1 MLATGAAGKNERTVA
16 AQLDSVENIFVIGGA
31 SQDVLHLDG
40 KSHKTVGGAGLY
52 TALGARAAGVQAH
65 MLAPFPDPM
74 PKLLR
79 PVTELINWFGPRVH
93 PDELPHFEIVYDTDG
108 RADYTSVE
116 PRCESLMTESILP
129 DDLSAYT
136 YVHIVQL
143 GNIDLQLRL
152 LAKCR
157 NSRARFVSV
166 SGGHKLPEDQTGKLH
181 ELVARADLCFI
192 NEHEAEPLLGQPRG
206 YSWQP
211 GTILF
216 VTHGDRGLSVI
227 QGGHVHRAHIV
238 PTEAY
243 DPTGAGDS
251 FCGATLAY
259 LCSLQ
264 HPVLAAKNAIHV
276 ATLNVRHLGPKGLI
290 GEVFGTR
297 PTSSSRAVVNSDQ
310 THNIAR
316 LLKAKKTTTPHTFTG
331 VGQPTEGHPG
341 ALDFYFALTLQEF
354 GFWDEHNGRYQRPM
368 VAKIDGKTLK
378 GSDFL
383 LSAFFRVLESDPG
396 FFHINRQANLSIEEL
411 ESVLEDDYGICP
423 VPALDLH
430 LSEAR
435 AYGRDMLQLGVT
447 PREILKRAKGSK
459 KPLDEFLRFLWQV
472 GGYKDDPLQKKSVL
486 LAYILVNRPERF
498 LRPANGETL
507 PPCIDYHLMR
517 SALRTGIVS
526 VADPA
531 LRRQL
536 IDRRRVC
543 DADECAIRSS
553 VYEAI
558 RMIAD
563 ISGVDMVSVDQ
574 FFFQM
579 RRGCPEMS
587 EPECERCI
595 LETVC
600 ARDTHLFQP
609 VIRTTYY

>member
-1 MLATGAAGKNERTVA
+1 MVTGAAGKNERTAA
-16 AQLDSVENIFVIGGA
+16 AQLDGVENILVIGGA

-40 KSHKTVGGAGLY
+40 KSHQTVGGAGLY

-65 MLAPFPDPM
+65 MLAPFPNPM
-74 PKLLR
+74 PKSLR

-93 PDELPHFEIVYDTDG
+93 PDELPHFEIVYDADG
-108 RADYTSVE
+108 RAEYTSIE
-116 PRCESLMTESILP
+116 PRFESLMTESVLP

-143 GNIDLQLRL
+143 GNIDLQLSL
-152 LAKCR
+152 LDRCR

-166 SGGHKLPEDQTGKLH
+166 SGGHELPEDQTGKLR
-181 ELVARADLCFI
+181 ELVARADLCFM
-192 NEHEAEPLLGQPRG
+192 NEHEAEPLLGQPQD

-227 QGGHVHRAHIV
+227 QGSRVHRVHIG
-238 PTEAY
+238 PTEAH

-259 LCSLQ
+259 LCRLQ
-264 HPVLAAKNAIHV
+264 HPVLAANNAVQV

-290 GEVFGTR
+290 GEAFGAK
-297 PTSSSRAVVNSDQ
+297 PMSSSRVEVNSDQ

-316 LLKAKKTTTPHTFTG
+316 LLKAKKTTAPHTFTDM
-331 VGQPTEGHPG
+331 GQPTDGHPG
-341 ALDFYFALTLQEF
+341 ALNFYFALTLQEF
-354 GFWDEHNGRYQRPM
+354 GFWDENNGRYQRPM
-368 VAKIDGKTLK
+368 VADIDGKTLK

-383 LSAFFRVLESDPG
+383 LSAFYNVLGSDPG
-396 FFHINRQANLSIEEL
+396 FFHIDRQANLSKEEL
-411 ESVLEDDYGICP
+411 GSALQDDHGICP

-435 AYGRDMLQLGVT
+435 AYGRDMLELGVT
-447 PREILKRAKGSK
+447 PNEILKQANESK
-459 KPLDEFLRFLWQV
+459 KPLDEFLRFLWQI
-472 GGYKDDPLQKKSVL
+472 GGYKDDPLQKKSAL

-498 LRPANGETL
+498 LRPATGETL

-517 SALRTGIVS
+517 AALRTGIVS
-526 VADPA
+526 VADPG
-531 LRRQL
+531 LRQQL
-536 IDRRRVC
+536 IDRRRMSH
-543 DADECAIRSS
+543 ADEYAIRSS

-563 ISGVDMVSVDQ
+563 CSGVDMVSVDQ

-595 LETVC
+595 LKTVC
-600 ARDTHLFQP
+600 ARNTHLFQP

>member
-1 MLATGAAGKNERTVA
+1 M
-16 AQLDSVENIFVIGGA
+16 ENILVIGGA

-40 KSHKTVGGAGLY
+40 RSHQTVGGAGLY
-52 TALGARAAGVQAH
+52 TALGARAAGAQAH

-74 PKLLR
+74 PRLLR
-79 PVTELINWFGPRVH
+79 PVTELINWFGPSVH
-93 PDELPHFEIVYDTDG
+93 PDELPHFEIVYDADG
-108 RADYTSVE
+108 RAEYTSIE
-116 PRCESLMTESILP
+116 PRFESLMTESVLP

-143 GNIDLQLRL
+143 GNIDLQLSL
-152 LAKCR
+152 LDRCR

-166 SGGHKLPEDQTGKLH
+166 SGGHELPEDQTGKLR
-181 ELVARADLCFI
+181 ELVARADLCFM
-192 NEHEAEPLLGQPRG
+192 NEHEAEPLLGQPQD

-227 QGGHVHRAHIV
+227 QGSRVHRVHIG
-238 PTEAY
+238 PTEAH

-259 LCSLQ
+259 LCRLQ
-264 HPVLAAKNAIHV
+264 HPVLAANNAVQV

-290 GEVFGTR
+290 GEAFGAK
-297 PTSSSRAVVNSDQ
+297 PMSSSRVEVNSDQ

-316 LLKAKKTTTPHTFTG
+316 LLKAKKTTAPHTFTDM
-331 VGQPTEGHPG
+331 GQPTDGHPG
-341 ALDFYFALTLQEF
+341 ALNFYFALTLQEF
-354 GFWDEHNGRYQRPM
+354 GFWDENNGRYQRPM
-368 VAKIDGKTLK
+368 VADIDGKTLK

-383 LSAFFRVLESDPG
+383 LSAFYNVLGSDPG
-396 FFHINRQANLSIEEL
+396 FFHIDRQANLSKEEL
-411 ESVLEDDYGICP
+411 GSALQDDHGICP

-435 AYGRDMLQLGVT
+435 AYGRDMLELGVT
-447 PREILKRAKGSK
+447 PNEILKQANESK
-459 KPLDEFLRFLWQV
+459 KPLDEFLRFLWQI
-472 GGYKDDPLQKKSVL
+472 GGYKDDPLQKKSAL

-498 LRPANGETL
+498 LRPATGETL

-517 SALRTGIVS
+517 AALRTGIVS
-526 VADPA
+526 VADPG
-531 LRRQL
+531 LRQQL
-536 IDRRRVC
+536 IDRRRMSH
-543 DADECAIRSS
+543 ADEYAIRSS

-563 ISGVDMVSVDQ
+563 CSGVDMVSVDQ

-595 LETVC
+595 LKTVC
-600 ARDTHLFQP
+600 ARNTHLFQP

>member
-1 MLATGAAGKNERTVA
+1 
-16 AQLDSVENIFVIGGA
+16 
-31 SQDVLHLDG
+31 
-40 KSHKTVGGAGLY
+40 
-52 TALGARAAGVQAH
+52 
-65 MLAPFPDPM
+65 M
-74 PKLLR
+74 PKSLR

-93 PDELPHFEIVYDTDG
+93 PDELPHFEIVYDADG
-108 RADYTSVE
+108 RAEYTSIE
-116 PRCESLMTESILP
+116 PRFESLMTESVLP

-143 GNIDLQLRL
+143 GNIDLQLSL
-152 LAKCR
+152 LDRCR

-166 SGGHKLPEDQTGKLH
+166 SGGHELPEDQTGKLR
-181 ELVARADLCFI
+181 ELVARADLCFM
-192 NEHEAEPLLGQPRG
+192 NEHEAEPLLGQPQD

-227 QGGHVHRAHIV
+227 QGSRVHRVHIG
-238 PTEAY
+238 PTEAH

-259 LCSLQ
+259 LCRLQ
-264 HPVLAAKNAIHV
+264 HPVLAANNAVQV

-290 GEVFGTR
+290 GEAFGAK
-297 PTSSSRAVVNSDQ
+297 PMSSSRVEVNSDQ

-316 LLKAKKTTTPHTFTG
+316 LLKAKKTTAPHTFTDM
-331 VGQPTEGHPG
+331 GQPTDGHPG
-341 ALDFYFALTLQEF
+341 ALNFYFALTLQEF
-354 GFWDEHNGRYQRPM
+354 GFWDENNGRYQRPM
-368 VAKIDGKTLK
+368 VADIDGKTLK

-383 LSAFFRVLESDPG
+383 LSAFYNVLGSDPG
-396 FFHINRQANLSIEEL
+396 FFHIDRQANLSKEEL
-411 ESVLEDDYGICP
+411 GSALQDDHGICP

-435 AYGRDMLQLGVT
+435 AYGRDMLELGVT
-447 PREILKRAKGSK
+447 PNEILKQANESK
-459 KPLDEFLRFLWQV
+459 KPLDEFLRFLWQI
-472 GGYKDDPLQKKSVL
+472 GGYKDDPLQKKSAL

-498 LRPANGETL
+498 LRPATGETL

-517 SALRTGIVS
+517 AALRTGIVS
-526 VADPA
+526 VADPG
-531 LRRQL
+531 LRQQL
-536 IDRRRVC
+536 IDRRRMSH
-543 DADECAIRSS
+543 ADEYAIRSS

-563 ISGVDMVSVDQ
+563 CSGVDMVSVDQ

-595 LETVC
+595 LKTVC
-600 ARDTHLFQP
+600 ARNTHLFQP

>member
-1 MLATGAAGKNERTVA
+1 VLVTGAAGKNERTAA
-16 AQLDSVENIFVIGGA
+16 AQLDGVENILVIGGA

-93 PDELPHFEIVYDTDG
+93 PDELPHFEIVYDADG
-108 RADYTSVE
+108 RAEYTSIE
-116 PRCESLMTESILP
+116 PRFESLMTESVLP

-143 GNIDLQLRL
+143 GNIDLQLSL
-152 LAKCR
+152 LDRCR

-166 SGGHKLPEDQTGKLH
+166 SGGHELPEDQTGKLR
-181 ELVARADLCFI
+181 ELVARADLCFM
-192 NEHEAEPLLGQPRG
+192 NEHEAEPLLGQPQD

-227 QGGHVHRAHIV
+227 QGSRVHRVHIG
-238 PTEAY
+238 PTEAH

-259 LCSLQ
+259 LCRLQ
-264 HPVLAAKNAIHV
+264 HPVLAANNAVQV

-290 GEVFGTR
+290 GEAFGAK
-297 PTSSSRAVVNSDQ
+297 PMSSSRVEVNSDQ

-316 LLKAKKTTTPHTFTG
+316 LLKAKKTTAPHTFTDM
-331 VGQPTEGHPG
+331 GQPTDGHPG
-341 ALDFYFALTLQEF
+341 ALNFYFALTLQEF
-354 GFWDEHNGRYQRPM
+354 GFWDENNGRYQRPM
-368 VAKIDGKTLK
+368 VADIDGKTLK

-383 LSAFFRVLESDPG
+383 LSAFYNVLGSDPG
-396 FFHINRQANLSIEEL
+396 FFHIDRQANLSKEEL
-411 ESVLEDDYGICP
+411 GSALQDDHGICP

-435 AYGRDMLQLGVT
+435 AYGRDMLELGVT
-447 PREILKRAKGSK
+447 PNEILKQANESK
-459 KPLDEFLRFLWQV
+459 KPLDEFLRFLWQI
-472 GGYKDDPLQKKSVL
+472 GGYKDDPLQKKSAL

-498 LRPANGETL
+498 LRPATGETL

-517 SALRTGIVS
+517 AALRTGIVS
-526 VADPA
+526 VADPG
-531 LRRQL
+531 LRQQL
-536 IDRRRVC
+536 IDRRRMSH
-543 DADECAIRSS
+543 ADEYAIRSS

-563 ISGVDMVSVDQ
+563 CSGVDMVSVDQ

-595 LETVC
+595 LKTVC
-600 ARDTHLFQP
+600 ARNTHLFQP

>member
-1 MLATGAAGKNERTVA
+1 MLVTGAAGKNERTAA
-16 AQLDSVENIFVIGGA
+16 AQLDGVENILVIGGA

-40 KSHKTVGGAGLY
+40 KSHQTVGGAGLY

-65 MLAPFPDPM
+65 MLAPFPNPM
-74 PKLLR
+74 PKSLR

-143 GNIDLQLRL
+143 GNIDLQLSL
-152 LAKCR
+152 LDRCR

-166 SGGHKLPEDQTGKLH
+166 SGGHELPEDQTGKLR
-181 ELVARADLCFI
+181 ELVARADLCFM
-192 NEHEAEPLLGQPRG
+192 NEHEAEPLLGQPQD

-227 QGGHVHRAHIV
+227 QGSRVHRVHIG
-238 PTEAY
+238 PTEAH

-259 LCSLQ
+259 LCRLQ
-264 HPVLAAKNAIHV
+264 HPVLAANNAVQV

-290 GEVFGTR
+290 GEAFGAK
-297 PTSSSRAVVNSDQ
+297 PMSSSRVEVNSDQ

-316 LLKAKKTTTPHTFTG
+316 LLKAKKTTAPHTFTDM
-331 VGQPTEGHPG
+331 GQPTDGHPG
-341 ALDFYFALTLQEF
+341 ALNFYFALTLQEF
-354 GFWDEHNGRYQRPM
+354 GFWDENNGRYQRPM
-368 VAKIDGKTLK
+368 VADIDGKTLK

-383 LSAFFRVLESDPG
+383 LSAFYNVLGSDPG
-396 FFHINRQANLSIEEL
+396 FFHIDRQANLSKEEL
-411 ESVLEDDYGICP
+411 GSALQDDHGICP

-435 AYGRDMLQLGVT
+435 AYGRDMLELGVT
-447 PREILKRAKGSK
+447 PNEILKQANESK
-459 KPLDEFLRFLWQV
+459 KPLDEFLRFLWQI
-472 GGYKDDPLQKKSVL
+472 GGYKDDPLQKKSAL

-498 LRPANGETL
+498 LRPATGETL

-517 SALRTGIVS
+517 AALRTGIVS
-526 VADPA
+526 VADPG
-531 LRRQL
+531 LRQQL
-536 IDRRRVC
+536 IDRRRMSH
-543 DADECAIRSS
+543 ADEYAIRSS

-563 ISGVDMVSVDQ
+563 CSGVDMVSVDQ

-595 LETVC
+595 LKTVC
-600 ARDTHLFQP
+600 ARNTHLFQP

>member
-1 MLATGAAGKNERTVA
+1 MLVTGAAGKNERTAA
-16 AQLDSVENIFVIGGA
+16 AQLDGVENILVIGGA

-40 KSHKTVGGAGLY
+40 KSHQTVGGAGLY

-65 MLAPFPDPM
+65 MLAPFPNPM
-74 PKLLR
+74 PKSLR

-93 PDELPHFEIVYDTDG
+93 PDELPHFEIVYDADG
-108 RADYTSVE
+108 RAEYTSIE
-116 PRCESLMTESILP
+116 PRFESLMTESVLP

-143 GNIDLQLRL
+143 GNIDLQLSL
-152 LAKCR
+152 LDRCR

-166 SGGHKLPEDQTGKLH
+166 SGGHELPEDQTGKLR
-181 ELVARADLCFI
+181 ELVARADLCFM
-192 NEHEAEPLLGQPRG
+192 NEHEAEPLLGQPQD

-227 QGGHVHRAHIV
+227 QGSRVHRVHIG
-238 PTEAY
+238 PTEAH

-259 LCSLQ
+259 LCRLQ
-264 HPVLAAKNAIHV
+264 HPVLAANNAVQV

-290 GEVFGTR
+290 GEAFGAK
-297 PTSSSRAVVNSDQ
+297 PMSSSRVEVNSDQ

-316 LLKAKKTTTPHTFTG
+316 LLKAKKTTAPHTFTDM
-331 VGQPTEGHPG
+331 GQPTDGHPG
-341 ALDFYFALTLQEF
+341 ALNFYFALTLQEF
-354 GFWDEHNGRYQRPM
+354 GFWDENNGRYQRPM
-368 VAKIDGKTLK
+368 VADIDGKTLK

-383 LSAFFRVLESDPG
+383 LSAFYNVLGSDPG
-396 FFHINRQANLSIEEL
+396 FFHIDRQANLSKEEL
-411 ESVLEDDYGICP
+411 GSALQDDHGICP

-435 AYGRDMLQLGVT
+435 AYGRDMLELGVT
-447 PREILKRAKGSK
+447 PNEILKQANESK
-459 KPLDEFLRFLWQV
+459 KPLDEFLRFLWQI

-526 VADPA
+526 VADPG
-531 LRRQL
+531 LRQQL
-536 IDRRRVC
+536 IDRRRMSH
-543 DADECAIRSS
+543 ADEYAIRSS

-563 ISGVDMVSVDQ
+563 CSGVDMVSVDQ

-595 LETVC
+595 LKTVC
-600 ARDTHLFQP
+600 ARNTHLFQP

>member
-1 MLATGAAGKNERTVA
+1 MLVTGAAGKNERTAA
-16 AQLDSVENIFVIGGA
+16 AQLDGVENILVIGGA

-40 KSHKTVGGAGLY
+40 KSHQTVGGAGLY

-65 MLAPFPDPM
+65 MLAPFPNPM
-74 PKLLR
+74 PKSLR

-93 PDELPHFEIVYDTDG
+93 PDELPHFEIVYDADG
-108 RADYTSVE
+108 RAEYTSIE
-116 PRCESLMTESILP
+116 PRFESLMTESVLP

-143 GNIDLQLRL
+143 GNIDLQLSL
-152 LAKCR
+152 LDRCR

-166 SGGHKLPEDQTGKLH
+166 SGGHELPEDQTGKLR
-181 ELVARADLCFI
+181 ELVARADLCFM

-227 QGGHVHRAHIV
+227 QGSRVHRVHIG
-238 PTEAY
+238 PTEAH

-259 LCSLQ
+259 LCRLQ
-264 HPVLAAKNAIHV
+264 HPVLAANNAVQV

-290 GEVFGTR
+290 GEAFGAK
-297 PTSSSRAVVNSDQ
+297 PMSSSRVEVNSDQ

-316 LLKAKKTTTPHTFTG
+316 LLKAKKTTAPHTFTDM
-331 VGQPTEGHPG
+331 GQPTDGHPG
-341 ALDFYFALTLQEF
+341 ALNFYFALTLQEF
-354 GFWDEHNGRYQRPM
+354 GFWDENNGRYQRPM
-368 VAKIDGKTLK
+368 VADIDGKTLK

-383 LSAFFRVLESDPG
+383 LSAFYNVLGSDPG
-396 FFHINRQANLSIEEL
+396 FFHIDRQANLSKEEL
-411 ESVLEDDYGICP
+411 GSALQDDHGICP

-435 AYGRDMLQLGVT
+435 AYGRDMLELGVT
-447 PREILKRAKGSK
+447 PNEILKQANESK
-459 KPLDEFLRFLWQV
+459 KPLDEFLRFLWQI
-472 GGYKDDPLQKKSVL
+472 GGYKDDPLQKKSAL

-498 LRPANGETL
+498 LRPATGETL

-517 SALRTGIVS
+517 SALRTGIVN
-526 VADPA
+526 VIDPG
-531 LRRQL
+531 LRLQV
-536 IDRRRVC
+536 IDRRRMT
-543 DADECAIRSS
+543 DEDEYAIRSS

-558 RMIAD
+558 RMIVD
-563 ISGVDMVSVDQ
+563 VSGVDMVSVDQ

-595 LETVC
+595 LKTVC
-600 ARDTHLFQP
+600 ARNTHLFQP

>member
-1 MLATGAAGKNERTVA
+1 MLVTGAAGKNERTA
-16 AQLDSVENIFVIGGA
+16 ASQLDGVENILVIGGA

-40 KSHKTVGGAGLY
+40 KSHQTVGGAGLY

-65 MLAPFPDPM
+65 MLAPFPNPM
-74 PKLLR
+74 PKSLR

-93 PDELPHFEIVYDTDG
+93 PDELPHFEIVYDADG
-108 RADYTSVE
+108 RAEYTSIE
-116 PRCESLMTESILP
+116 PRFESLMTESVLP

-143 GNIDLQLRL
+143 GNIDLQLSL
-152 LAKCR
+152 LDRCR

-166 SGGHKLPEDQTGKLH
+166 SGGHELPEDQTGKLR
-181 ELVARADLCFI
+181 ELVARADLCFM
-192 NEHEAEPLLGQPRG
+192 NEHEAEPLLGQPQD

-227 QGGHVHRAHIV
+227 QGSRVHRVHIG
-238 PTEAY
+238 PTEAH

-259 LCSLQ
+259 LCRLQ
-264 HPVLAAKNAIHV
+264 HPVLAANNAVQV

-290 GEVFGTR
+290 GEAFGAK
-297 PTSSSRAVVNSDQ
+297 PMSSSRVEVNSDQ

-316 LLKAKKTTTPHTFTG
+316 LLKAKKTTAPHTFTDM
-331 VGQPTEGHPG
+331 GQPTDGHPG
-341 ALDFYFALTLQEF
+341 ALNFYFALTLQEF
-354 GFWDEHNGRYQRPM
+354 GFWDENNGRYQRPM
-368 VAKIDGKTLK
+368 VADIDGKTLK

-383 LSAFFRVLESDPG
+383 LSAFYNVLGSDPG
-396 FFHINRQANLSIEEL
+396 FFHIDRQANLSKEEL
-411 ESVLEDDYGICP
+411 GSALQDDHGICP

-435 AYGRDMLQLGVT
+435 AYGRDMLELGVT
-447 PREILKRAKGSK
+447 PNEILKQANESK
-459 KPLDEFLRFLWQV
+459 KPLDEFLRFLWQI
-472 GGYKDDPLQKKSVL
+472 GGYKDDPLQKKSAL

-498 LRPANGETL
+498 LRPATGETL

-517 SALRTGIVS
+517 AALRTGIVS
-526 VADPA
+526 VADPG
-531 LRRQL
+531 LRQQL
-536 IDRRRVC
+536 IDRRRMSH
-543 DADECAIRSS
+543 ADEYAIRSS

-563 ISGVDMVSVDQ
+563 CSGVDMVSVDQ

-595 LETVC
+595 LKTVC
-600 ARDTHLFQP
+600 ARNTHLFQP

>member
-1 MLATGAAGKNERTVA
+1 VLVTGAAGKNERTAA
-16 AQLDSVENIFVIGGA
+16 AQLDGVENILVIGGA

-40 KSHKTVGGAGLY
+40 KSHQTVGGAGLY

-65 MLAPFPDPM
+65 MLAPFPNPM
-74 PKLLR
+74 PKSLR

-93 PDELPHFEIVYDTDG
+93 PDELPHFEIVYDADG
-108 RADYTSVE
+108 RAEYTSIE
-116 PRCESLMTESILP
+116 PRFESLMTESVLP

-143 GNIDLQLRL
+143 GNIDLQLSL
-152 LAKCR
+152 LDRCR

-166 SGGHKLPEDQTGKLH
+166 SGGHELPEDQTGKLR
-181 ELVARADLCFI
+181 ELVARADLCFM
-192 NEHEAEPLLGQPRG
+192 NEHEAEPLLGQPQD

-227 QGGHVHRAHIV
+227 QGSRVHRVHIG
-238 PTEAY
+238 PTEAH

-259 LCSLQ
+259 LCRLQ
-264 HPVLAAKNAIHV
+264 HPVLAANNAVQV

-290 GEVFGTR
+290 GEAFGAK
-297 PTSSSRAVVNSDQ
+297 PMSSSRVEVNSDQ

-316 LLKAKKTTTPHTFTG
+316 LLKAKKTTAPHTFTDM
-331 VGQPTEGHPG
+331 GQPTDGHPG
-341 ALDFYFALTLQEF
+341 ALNFYFALTLQEF
-354 GFWDEHNGRYQRPM
+354 GFWDENNGRYQRPM
-368 VAKIDGKTLK
+368 VADIDGKTLK

-383 LSAFFRVLESDPG
+383 LSAFYNVLGSDPG
-396 FFHINRQANLSIEEL
+396 FFHIDRQANLSKEEL
-411 ESVLEDDYGICP
+411 GSALQDDHGICP

-435 AYGRDMLQLGVT
+435 AYGRDMLELGVT
-447 PREILKRAKGSK
+447 PNEILKQANESK
-459 KPLDEFLRFLWQV
+459 KPLDEFLRFLWQI
-472 GGYKDDPLQKKSVL
+472 GGYKDDPLQKKSAL

-498 LRPANGETL
+498 LRPATGETL

-517 SALRTGIVS
+517 AALRTGIVS
-526 VADPA
+526 VADPG
-531 LRRQL
+531 LRQQL
-536 IDRRRVC
+536 IDRRRMSH
-543 DADECAIRSS
+543 ADEYAIRSS

-563 ISGVDMVSVDQ
+563 CSGVDMVSVDQ

-595 LETVC
+595 LKTVC
-600 ARDTHLFQP
+600 ARNTHLFQP